1 MDKKE
6 PGKKKMSVWK
16 KVLWAFVG
24 LFVFSI
30 VVGLLADDGEQ
41 GQVQNPKEVVVQG
54 EQQRQ
59 PSDPQK
65 EETKKETTK
74 PIKQEEPKKPEP
86 KKEET
91 KKDGTKKNTNQK
103 PVIPEDAI
111 SLMVNDMLQN
121 TLVVDAAVSS
131 NDNELSIVV
140 IVNNATNKDAAKT
153 IGDNAARR
161 LGSAASIFNE
171 DLQGP
176 TKDYYGDIYKHYNL
190 TVGVYHSYN
199 TDKAVIKG
207 YKARSSN
214 TIKWR

>member
-140 IVNNATNKDAAKT
+140 IVNNATNKDAAKN
-153 IGDNAARR
+153 IGDNAATQ
-161 LGSAASIFNE
+161 LNG
-171 DLQGP
+171 
-176 TKDYYGDIYKHYNL
+176 
-190 TVGVYHSYN
+190 
-199 TDKAVIKG
+199 DKAHLKR
-207 YKARSSN
+207 ASF
-214 TIKWR
+214 